1 MSEKPFHVSEG
12 KLYCEE
18 CLLERV
24 AASVPTPFYVYSSR
38 DVVDK
43 FRKLDAALSA
53 QPHLICYALKAN
65 SQAALL
71 RLLVK
76 EGAGAEVVS
85 GGELELALRVGV
97 PPDRIVFSG
106 VGKAEWEL
114 EAGVKADVLLFHL
127 ESEGEAEL
135 LDRVAARNDR
145 RVRVSV
151 RINPDIDAETHRH
164 IATGVQTAKFGLDS
178 KTAMDLYR
186 RRDAFPHLDF
196 CAIHA
201 HIGSQITSLEPLGE
215 AARMLGRAIGE
226 LKAQGVTIHHVDIGG
241 GLGIAYGEDPV
252 PEFEAYAQEVLPWL
266 SRSGARVVVEPGR
279 ALVGSA
285 GAFVAK
291 VLYVKRVHGKRFVI
305 VDAGMN
311 DLMRPALYDA
321 YHRIVPL
328 AVREG
333 REEKVDV
340 VGAVCETSDTFG
352 RDRRLVDPKPGDLL
366 GILDTGA
373 YGYAMS
379 SNYNL
384 RPRPAEVLVEG
395 ETFRVVRAAETV
407 ERIVSRELEEGS

>member
-1 MSEKPFHVSEG
+1 
-12 KLYCEE
+12 
-18 CLLERV
+18 
-24 AASVPTPFYVYSSR
+24 
-38 DVVDK
+38 
-43 FRKLDAALSA
+43 
-53 QPHLICYALKAN
+53 
-65 SQAALL
+65 
-71 RLLVK
+71 
-76 EGAGAEVVS
+76 
-85 GGELELALRVGV
+85 
-97 PPDRIVFSG
+97 
-106 VGKAEWEL
+106 
-114 EAGVKADVLLFHL
+114 
-127 ESEGEAEL
+127 
-135 LDRVAARNDR
+135 
-145 RVRVSV
+145 
-151 RINPDIDAETHRH
+151 
-164 IATGVQTAKFGLDS
+164 
-178 KTAMDLYR
+178 
-186 RRDAFPHLDF
+186 LDF

-384 RPRPAEVLVEG
+384 RPRPGEVLVEG

>member
-1 MSEKPFHVSEG
+1 MSEEAFHASEG
-12 KLYCEE
+12 KLSCED

-24 AASVPTPFYVYSSR
+24 AGSVPTPFYVYSSR
-38 DVVDK
+38 ELVER
-43 FRKLDAALSA
+43 FRKLDSAFSA

-71 RLLVK
+71 RLLVN
-76 EGAGAEVVS
+76 EGTGAEVVS
-85 GGELELALRVGV
+85 GAELGLALRVGV

-114 EAGVKADVLLFHL
+114 EAGVQADVLLFHL
-127 ESEGEAEL
+127 ESEGEAAL

-145 RVRVSV
+145 RARVSV

-164 IATGVQTAKFGLDS
+164 IATGVQTAKFGLDWKS
-178 KTAMDLYR
+178 AMDLYR
-186 RRDAFPHLDF
+186 RREEFPQLDF

-201 HIGSQITSLEPLGE
+201 HIGSQITTLEPLGE

-226 LKAQGVTIHHVDIGG
+226 LKAHGVTIHHVDIGG
-241 GLGIAYGEDPV
+241 GLGIAYGEDPA
-252 PEFEAYAQEVLPWL
+252 PEFDAYAQEVLPWL

-279 ALVGSA
+279 VLVGPA
-285 GAFVAK
+285 GAFVVK
-291 VLYVKRVHGKRFVI
+291 VLYVKQVHDRKFVI

-321 YHRIVPL
+321 FHRIVPL
-328 AVREG
+328 EEREG
-333 REEKVDV
+333 KQENVDI

-352 RDRRLVDPKPGDLL
+352 RDRTLVDPRPGDLL
-366 GILDTGA
+366 AILDTGA
-373 YGYAMS
+373 YGYVMS

-395 ETFRVVRAAETV
+395 ETFRVVRAAETADGLV
-407 ERIVSRELEEGS
+407 ARELGEDS